1 MSHKTIIIIS
11 IIACLTAFSYS
22 CVSKKKNTTILDNT
36 CVEKIKEINYSTLF
50 DSYKYIPLETT
61 NKCLIGEIEDI
72 QFSDHLIFIQN
83 SIGDNEEILVFNNN
97 GRFLNK
103 VGERGNGPK
112 EYLSIASFCV
122 NTYEKTIL
130 LLDPLNNRA
139 HTFKY
144 NGEYINSKA
153 VSIDFSFTY
162 KIRYASDRKLI
173 CANSINFGTK
183 TILFECDD
191 DFKNFKILFSSPFT
205 YKGGYMYA
213 QSPITTYSNYFI
225 PPMSTTLYQVE
236 DDILK
241 PKFDVL
247 VNSTYLPLKEAK
259 KGGDYCELFMP
270 TVKKGFSP
278 IFSIFET
285 KKHLLIVEFDHFII
299 WNKNSKKGITSK
311 INVSQPTNNMLSF
324 SAGSIIGND
333 SNSFVGLISREEV
346 KQATNYY
353 ERNHITPNDNIKII
367 IEKNGQEDNPI
378 LCFYRFKQ

>member
-1 MSHKTIIIIS
+1 MSQKTIIIIS
-11 IIACLTAFSYS
+11 TIACLIASSYS
-22 CVSKKKNTTILDNT
+22 CVSKKENTTILDGS

-50 DSYKYIPLETT
+50 DSYNYIPLETT
-61 NKCLIGEIEDI
+61 NDCLIGEIEDV
-72 QFSDHLIFIQN
+72 QFADHLIFIHN

-122 NTYEKTIL
+122 NTYEETIL
-130 LLDPLNNRA
+130 LLDPLNKRA

-144 NGEYINSKA
+144 NGEYVNSKS
-153 VSIDFSFTY
+153 VSIDFTFTY

-191 DFKNFKILFSSPFT
+191 EFNNFKILFSSPFT
-205 YKGGYMYA
+205 YKGGYIYA
-213 QSPITTYSNYFI
+213 KSPFTTYSNYFI
-225 PPMSTTLYQVE
+225 PPLSTTIYQVE
-236 DDILK
+236 DDKLK
-241 PKFDVL
+241 PKFDVV

-259 KGGDYCELFMP
+259 KGGDYGELFIP
-270 TVKKGFSP
+270 TVQKGFSS

-299 WNKNSKKGITSK
+299 WNKNSEKGITSK

-324 SAGSIIGND
+324 SAGSIISSD
-333 SNSFVGLISREEV
+333 KNSFVGLISSEEV
-346 KQATNYY
+346 KLASDFY
-353 ERNHITPNDNIKII
+353 ESNNITPSDNIKKLIK
-367 IEKNGQEDNPI
+367 ENDLENNPI
-378 LCFYRFKQ
+378 LCFYRFK